1 MFLQSATFHSC
12 MWKCVTE
19 YLSVSIWC
27 LAFEEL
33 HSENCA
39 FPRNEPEVSFCH
51 WFLTS
56 TELWRRLTAR
66 PWLEI
71 RCFYL
76 CRWPCWVCGVL
87 LSSFKN
93 LSSPDS
99 KCIVFGAFLQF
110 QMCTRRGDF
119 FFLKAYYLGLCN
131 EVWILTVLTA
141 LYWPLGGLVCCCRFL
156 HAGGALDKLAF
167 LLLHSMNFYSS
178 PDMLANF
185 GVFCRKLMGAEG
197 ALKT

>member
-1 MFLQSATFHSC
+1 MPGL
-12 MWKCVTE
+12 WKAAVKT
-19 YLSVSIWC
+19 VR
-27 LAFEEL
+27 
-33 HSENCA
+33 
-39 FPRNEPEVSFCH
+39 FPEMSFCH
-51 WFLTS
+51 WFLRS
-56 TELWRRLTAR
+56 TELWRGLTAR

-99 KCIVFGAFLQF
+99 KCIIFGAFLQF
-110 QMCTRRGDF
+110 QMCTRRGDVF
-119 FFLKAYYLGLCN
+119 FFFKGLLFSF
-131 EVWILTVLTA
+131 VQWGLDSHTVLTA
-141 LYWPLGGLVCCCRFL
+141 FYWPLGGLVCCCRFL

-167 LLLHSMNFYSS
+167 LLLHLLNFYSS

-185 GVFCRKLMGAEG
+185 GAFCRKLMGAEG